1 MFDHATRALFGY
13 TVRQMTRT
21 LKALLFG
28 LLVCVP
34 WGVALLLRLLIAKGI
49 QVPMGGVTLYGM
61 LVLAYVMGFLV
72 PLSTL
77 FFGTALIADE
87 IEGGTLPFLFGR
99 PIRRERL
106 FLVRYAAMSAVLV
119 AGSCLSVIGTYVLTL
134 AGSQGHLLSGE
145 IGTLVG
151 DLVTVALGTL
161 VYGALFAL
169 LGLALKKPLFWGF
182 FIGFGWENMVAWLPG
197 FLKRF
202 TVLFHLHTL
211 LPHASAPE
219 GVIQNLL
226 ASSESRTAAIL
237 FLAVYLALFLALGAW
252 FIRRLE
258 AGAAEQEGG

>member
-1 MFDHATRALFGY
+1 MLDHATRALFGF

-28 LLVCVP
+28 LLACVP
-34 WGVALLLRLLIAKGI
+34 WGVALLLRLLIARGV

-61 LVLAYVMGFLV
+61 LVLSYIMGFLV

-99 PIRRERL
+99 PIRREKL
-106 FLVRYAAMSAVLV
+106 FLVRYAAMTAVLV
-119 AGSCLSVIGTYVLTL
+119 AGCCISVLGTYVLTL
-134 AGSQGHLLSGE
+134 SGSPGHPLSGE
-145 IGTLVG
+145 
-151 DLVTVALGTL
+151 LGTL
-161 VYGALFAL
+161 AGDLFTVSLGVIVYGALFAF

-182 FIGFGWENMVAWLPG
+182 FIGFGWENMVAWIPG

-202 TVLFHLHTL
+202 TILFHLHTL

-219 GVIQNLL
+219 GIIQNLL
-226 ASSESRTAAIL
+226 ASSESRVAAL
-237 FLAVYLALFLALGAW
+237 VFLAAYLVIFLALGAW